1 MESNYKTYDFY
12 KSLGRL
18 DEILNSA
25 SSFEDKDEIPKR
37 SDLTYTNGYYVNCS
51 ALFVDLRDSS
61 KMPELHQ
68 KRVLAKIYR
77 SYISEIVAIINGSS
91 ICKEINIIGDC
102 VSAIFKSQFKD
113 EVDEVFSVAAQIHSL
128 IDVLNYKLTKKGYS
142 TIKAGIGMSFG
153 RVLMIKAGYSGSTIN
168 DVVWMGEAVNQASK
182 MCSKAS
188 KDISSPI
195 VVTPDFYSNLNDH
208 NQGLLSESGYYESP
222 KYYHGSVVDT
232 VMYEWLKKKKEK
244 DLEKQNTKWW

>member
-18 DEILNSA
+18 DEILDSA
-25 SSFEDKDEIPKR
+25 STFEDKDEIPKR

-51 ALFVDLRDSS
+51 SLFVDLRDSS
-61 KMPELHQ
+61 KMPERHQ

-102 VSAIFKSQFKD
+102 VSAIFKAQYKH

-153 RVLMIKAGYSGSTIN
+153 RVLMIKAGYSGSAIN

-195 VVTPDFYSNLNDH
+195 VVTPEFYSNLPEESQELLQSSSSIFTPEYYYGNTISVLMNNWLND
-208 NQGLLSESGYYESP
+208 Q
-222 KYYHGSVVDT
+222 
-232 VMYEWLKKKKEK
+232 KKKDEEK
-244 DLEKQNTKWW
+244 

>member
-195 VVTPDFYSNLNDH
+195 VVTPDFYSNLPEES
-208 NQGLLSESGYYESP
+208 QGLLQSSSSIFTPEYY
-222 KYYHGSVVDT
+222 YGNTINVL
-232 VMYEWLKKKKEK
+232 MNNWLNDQKKKDAEK
-244 DLEKQNTKWW
+244 